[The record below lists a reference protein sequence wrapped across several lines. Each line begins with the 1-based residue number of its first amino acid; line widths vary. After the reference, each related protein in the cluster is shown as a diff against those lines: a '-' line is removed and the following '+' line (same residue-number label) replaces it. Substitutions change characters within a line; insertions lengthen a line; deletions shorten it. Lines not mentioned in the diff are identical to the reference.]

1 MLNKQAR
8 TPFEE
13 RFITQKNLISFIG
26 IAFKTSVF
34 LPYFLFVTGTV
45 RCITNFLLNK
55 ECS

>member
-26 IAFKTSVF
+26 IAFSIF